1 MSLKLG
7 LRNKIRRSRAA
18 SALGVPTDQLLH
30 AYFFEESAGSPAK
43 DEVGS
48 LTLTD
53 NNTVGRTTGR
63 IKQGA
68 SFNPSNNEYFSL
80 ADNTDYQLVGDRTF
94 VCWFFGTLSGALFS
108 KFNGG
113 REYQADDSPR
123 FFIYVNGSAQ
133 NINANSAGSSNQWN
147 LWICGYDSNSGEI
160 FVEVNRGTENK
171 TSIGTPDVKNSE
183 FQLSR
188 SGDGSPFLSNNEK
201 DIFLV
206 YGKVLTSSEKDKIWN
221 NGNGIQ

>member
-1 MSLKLG
+1 MPSLG
-7 LRNKIRRSRAA
+7 LG
-18 SALGVPTDQLLH
+18 LGLHKNRFLSGLGIPTDQLLH
-30 AYFFEESAGSPAK
+30 AYYFEESAGSPAK
-43 DEVGS
+43 DEVGN
-48 LTLTD
+48 LDLTD

-63 IKQGA
+63 VKQGA
-68 SFNPSNNEYFSL
+68 SFDPNNNEYFSL
-80 ADNTDYQLVGDRTF
+80 ADNTDYQIIGDRTF
-94 VCWFFGTLSGALFS
+94 VCWFFGTLNGALFS

-113 REYQADDSPR
+113 REYQADDDPR
-123 FFIYVNGSAQ
+123 FSIYVNGLASTV
-133 NINANSAGSSNQWN
+133 NLNSAGNSNQWN

-160 FVEVNRGTENK
+160 FAEVNRGTENRV
-171 TSIGTPDVKNSE
+171 SLGTPDVKNSE